1 MKLLEKILLATDFS
15 QASNDALQMA
25 VFVAKAFRSRIIPI
39 HVIPKI
45 QDSPLAME
53 MVKETVTKRF
63 EEINTTINKEGVDV
77 AEPIVVSGTPFDQ
90 IMQHAGINDV
100 NVIMVGSGEKERQ
113 GKFIL
118 GITAER
124 LIRRSN
130 KPVWVVKRGTHPG
143 IKKILC
149 PVDFSETSARALT
162 NAIHLAR
169 NLQAELSVMTVIQ
182 DIWRVYPTVG
192 KAAAKKQG
200 VWVKRNESEFQ
211 RFLQKSDFHDVN
223 WNKVIREGNPP
234 QEILS
239 IARQMQADL
248 LIMGSVGRTGLAR
261 ILVGSVAEKVIRETP
276 CSVITVKAEHAIRLL
291 LEEEIAS
298 CTSHFKEGS
307 EMLEKGF
314 PAEAIGQFQYC
325 VDKDLMFA
333 AAWDGLAAAHKR
345 LGHEKESQKCTER
358 AKYVRKRIEE
368 TRVEAEARKQFWDKM
383 R

>member
-39 HVIPKI
+39 HVIPEI
-45 QDSPLAME
+45 QDSPLPME

-100 NVIMVGSGEKERQ
+100 NVIMVGSGEKERE
-113 GKFIL
+113 GKFSL

-192 KAAAKKQG
+192 KAAAKKQV

-248 LIMGSVGRTGLAR
+248 LVMGSVGRTGLAR

-307 EMLEKGF
+307 ELLEKGF

-345 LGHEKESQKCTER
+345 LGHEKESQRCTER
-358 AKYVRKRIEE
+358 AKYIRQRLSEM
-368 TRVEAEARKQFWDKM
+368 RVEAEARKQFWDKM